1 MDSLA
6 IFCRQVRA
14 RSAEH
19 RLAVAR
25 LRSARTHGT
34 IVGIL
39 RQELDSMVRVVYLL
53 SVTDR
58 RRREE
63 LVAASA
69 AGRQWSRPD
78 RGGRVTDLEMVE
90 LADSLNG

>member
-1 MDSLA
+1 MDSLG

-25 LRSARTHGT
+25 LGSARTHGT

-58 RRREE
+58 GRREE
-63 LVAASA
+63 WWQRAPQAGSGRDRTAAVASLIE
-69 AGRQWSRPD
+69 RWSSWLT
-78 RGGRVTDLEMVE
+78 G
-90 LADSLNG
+90 